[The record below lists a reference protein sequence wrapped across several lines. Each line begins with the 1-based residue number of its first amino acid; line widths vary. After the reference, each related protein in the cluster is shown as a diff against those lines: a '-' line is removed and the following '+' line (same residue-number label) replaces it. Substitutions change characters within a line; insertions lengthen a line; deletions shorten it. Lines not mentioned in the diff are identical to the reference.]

1 MKLESAQ
8 NAINGAWLT
17 GLVVGLLTLIRAAV
31 AFIFSSSNSR
41 WMVMAILPDL
51 AILFGLAYGVY
62 RKNRVCAALLFAY
75 FLYLLISKARMW
87 MMTHSVPPGILI
99 DGIAMLLCLN
109 GARGAF
115 ACHKLRQTTELKRQ
129 LTEDGDPRQTEF
141 KL

>member
-8 NAINGAWLT
+8 SAINGAWLT
-17 GLVVGLLTLIRAAV
+17 GLVVGLLTLINAAA
-31 AFIFSSSNSR
+31 AFVLSSGNSR

-62 RKNRVCAALLFAY
+62 RKSRICAALLSAY
-75 FLYLLISKARMW
+75 FAYLLISKARMW
-87 MMTHSVPPGILI
+87 AMTHVVPPGILI

-115 ACHKLRQTTELKRQ
+115 AYYERTNRLQRR
-129 LTEDGDPRQTEF
+129 RR
-141 KL
+141 

>member
-8 NAINGAWLT
+8 SAINGAWLT

-31 AFIFSSSNSR
+31 VFFFSSADSR
-41 WMVMAILPDL
+41 WMVAAILPDL

-62 RKNRVCAALLFAY
+62 RKNRICAALLCAY

-87 MMTHSVPPGILI
+87 AVTHSVPPGILI

-115 ACHKLRQTTELKRQ
+115 AYHKLKRETEPSVS
-129 LTEDGDPRQTEF
+129 GV
-141 KL
+141 